1 MKLSLRWLQR
11 HIDLSDIEPRQVLA
25 DLTMST
31 AEIEGL
37 HAVGEGL
44 ECIVVGHVVSRAK
57 HPDADKLSVCQV
69 DVGNGRVLQI
79 VCGAPNVAAGQ
90 KVCVILPGDTLPAVG
105 TKGPL
110 AIKQA
115 RIRGVESNGMIC
127 SEAELGLSDDHS
139 GILVLDGSLP
149 TGSRLVDVLPVK
161 DHVFEIDNKSVN
173 HRPDLWGHHGFAR
186 ELAAIYGREL
196 RPIGSP
202 VAVPSVGTAVKV
214 RVEDTAACPRYCGI
228 VLDGIDAGPSPLW
241 LRWLL
246 RAVGQRPI
254 NLPVDLTN
262 FVMLDLGQPLHA
274 FDLAH
279 LQGRDVV
286 VRRARKGESITTLDG
301 IARTLHEQDLLV
313 CAGEEP
319 EALAGVMGGQGTM
332 VGATTRTIFLES
344 ANFHAATVRR
354 TSMRLGLRTE
364 ASARFEKSQ
373 DPANAEAA
381 VHHFAR
387 LLAAECPT
395 ARVAGPMADPTGWRF
410 APRTLRLR
418 RRRLD
423 SRLGVHVADA
433 QVTSILT
440 SLQFG
445 MTPAGSGAD
454 AGWDVSIPSFRATKD
469 IAIEDDLVE
478 EVGRMFRYD
487 NIPEQPLASVVT
499 PPLRSEVLF
508 VAREAVQV
516 ACTELGCTEAYNY
529 SFTPDD
535 VLQAAG
541 SLGHDHVVVANP
553 VAPEHAR
560 IRRHVMPS
568 LLASARANARHE
580 AEIRLVEHGKGYHPE
595 HRDAHNLPR
604 EVRELAFVWS
614 RRSGAD
620 PLGGLREA
628 VLVLLRRLAMPGEA
642 RARWSGT
649 DQPWVHPGRAVA
661 IERNGTVV
669 GHVAALHPHAARAFD
684 LPATTAIA
692 TLDLGLLSDTGRT
705 TSIHRALPVF
715 PELPVD
721 LALVVPEAAQ
731 VADVAAFLHKAGR
744 GLVRAVEL
752 FEVYRGKGVAEG
764 SKSLNF
770 TVTLGAADR
779 TLTDTDEAGYI
790 GAVRAQLGDIG
801 GELRG

>member
-1 MKLSLRWLQR
+1 MKLSLRWLSR
-11 HIDLSDIEPRQVLA
+11 HVDLSDIEPRQILA

-31 AEIEGL
+31 AEIEGI
-37 HAVGEGL
+37 HAIGEGL
-44 ECIVVGHVVSRAK
+44 DGIVVGHVVSRDR

-69 DVGNGRVLQI
+69 DVGHGRVLQI

-90 KVCVILPGDTLPAVG
+90 KVPVILPGDTLPAVG
-105 TKGPL
+105 AKGAL

-127 SEAELGLSDDHS
+127 SEAELGISEDHD
-139 GILVLDGSLP
+139 GILVLDADLP
-149 TGSRLVDVLPVK
+149 AGARLVDVLPVK
-161 DHVFEIDNKSVN
+161 DHVLEIDNKSVN

-196 RPIGSP
+196 RPVGLP
-202 VAVPSVGTAVKV
+202 VPVPAVGTAVHV
-214 RVEDTAACPRYCGI
+214 RVEDTAACPRYCGVVI
-228 VLDGIDAGPSPLW
+228 DGVEAGPSPTW

-274 FDLAH
+274 FDLQH
-279 LQGRDVV
+279 LKGRDVV
-286 VRRARKGESITTLDG
+286 VRRAREGESITTLDG
-301 IARTLHEQDLLV
+301 MERRLADHDLLI
-313 CAGEEP
+313 CAGDEP

-332 VGATTRTIFLES
+332 VGPSTRTLFLES

-364 ASARFEKSQ
+364 ASARFEKAQ
-373 DPANAEAA
+373 DPANAELA

-387 LLAAECPT
+387 LLAEACPS

-410 APRTLRLR
+410 APQTIRLR
-418 RRRLD
+418 RKRLD

-445 MTPAGSGAD
+445 MTPAGQGAD
-454 AGWDVSIPSFRATKD
+454 AGWDVSVPSFRATKD

-529 SFTPDD
+529 TFTPDE

-541 SLGHDHVVVANP
+541 SLGHDHLLVANP

-560 IRRHVMPS
+560 IRRHVLPS

-580 AEIRLVEHGKGYHPE
+580 VEIRLVEHGKGYHPE

-620 PLGGLREA
+620 PLGELREA
-628 VLVLLRRLAMPGEA
+628 VLVLLQRLAMPCEA
-642 RARWSGT
+642 RARWCGT
-649 DQPWVHPGRAVA
+649 GQPWVHPGRAVA
-661 IERNGTVV
+661 IERSGIVV
-669 GHVAALHPHAARAFD
+669 GHVAALHPHAARAFA
-684 LPATTAIA
+684 LPATTAVC
-692 TLDLGLLSDTGRT
+692 TLDLGLLTGTGRT
-705 TSIHRALPVF
+705 TSVHRTLPVF

-721 LALVVPEAAQ
+721 LALVVPETSQ
-731 VADVAAFLHKAGR
+731 VADVAAFLREAGL
-744 GLVRAVEL
+744 GLVRAVDL

-779 TLTDTDEAGYI
+779 TLTDGDEAGYI
-790 GAVRAQLGDIG
+790 GAVRSRLADIS